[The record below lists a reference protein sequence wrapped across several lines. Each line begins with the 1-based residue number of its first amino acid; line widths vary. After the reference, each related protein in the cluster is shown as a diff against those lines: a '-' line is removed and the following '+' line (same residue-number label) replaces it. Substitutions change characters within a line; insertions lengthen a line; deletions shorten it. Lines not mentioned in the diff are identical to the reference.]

1 MVTDNRPLLIITARA
16 GSSRLPGKVLKTF
29 WRDYSLLEFLIKRLQ
44 TLHETSRIILA
55 AVDNNEN
62 DPVADIGIKCG
73 IKVIRG
79 TEENVLKRMSLCVM
93 GENTMFVGR
102 ITADNPFT
110 DPSLILLQLNE
121 MKRVK
126 ADYSYC
132 RETPKG
138 TAADLWTIEC
148 FQETV
153 KNASTQYELEHV
165 NAWVWN
171 NPEHNK
177 ILWFVPPVNYLDQNK
192 LNLSI
197 DNEEEFNAVRSY
209 ASFFE
214 NPLKASTAD
223 LNKLTS

>member
-1 MVTDNRPLLIITARA
+1 MED
-16 GSSRLPGKVLKTF
+16 
-29 WRDYSLLEFLIKRLQ
+29 
-44 TLHETSRIILA
+44 
-55 AVDNNEN
+55 
-62 DPVADIGIKCG
+62 
-73 IKVIRG
+73 
-79 TEENVLKRMSLCVM
+79 NVLLRMSLCVE
-93 GENTMFVGR
+93 GEDTPFVGR

-121 MKRVK
+121 MRKVK

-148 FQETV
+148 FQSTV

-171 NPEHNK
+171 NPDLNK
-177 ILWFVPPVNYLDQNK
+177 ILWFAPPDSYLDQNK

-197 DNEEEFNAVRSY
+197 DNEEEFRAVSRYST
-209 ASFFE
+209 FLK

-223 LNKLTS
+223 LIKLTI